1 MSKTLRI
8 TLGLVVLV
16 ALVAIGLS
24 GTAWAD
30 KLNVGTQAPVKS
42 GLQAPVRQAGTV
54 VGGAAV
60 PGGGTATVGEFIV
73 TLPAGVTGAALTEL
87 PSGISAP
94 AGKTVVPGT
103 LVQFTGTGNTPADIT
118 FTYAGLASGQ
128 TVSYWNGTAWVDLTA
143 GADGKYTIPSGTPLP
158 IYVAAFSS

>member
-8 TLGLVVLV
+8 VLGLVALA

-24 GTAWAD
+24 GTAWAG
-30 KLNVGTQAPVKS
+30 KLNAGTQPPVEA
-42 GLQAPVRQAGTV
+42 GLQANPRQAGTV

-60 PGGGTATVGEFIV
+60 PGGGTATVGKFTV

-87 PSGISAP
+87 PAGISAP
-94 AGKTVVPGT
+94 AGKTAVPGT
-103 LVQFTGTGNTPADIT
+103 LAQFTGTGNTAADIT
-118 FTYAGLASGQ
+118 FTYADLASGQ

-143 GADGKYTIPSGTPLP
+143 GSDGKYTIPSGTPMP
-158 IYVAAFSS
+158 IYVGAFS